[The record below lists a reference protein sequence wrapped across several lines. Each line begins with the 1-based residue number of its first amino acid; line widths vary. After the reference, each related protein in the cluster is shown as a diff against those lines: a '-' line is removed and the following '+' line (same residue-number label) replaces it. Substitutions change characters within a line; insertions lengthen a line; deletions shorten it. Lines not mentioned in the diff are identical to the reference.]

1 MFDFLKKDNFEKF
14 DVLMVSYNIKN
25 LYDDVLTKTMLY
37 AILPC
42 QTNMISKAYKDESR
56 VALKMED
63 TTIMGLDF
71 SDVANF
77 TIIPVYNMEDVRELV
92 LQPNTKEKD
101 KISIVGIRNDLE
113 KQVKEETE
121 NE

>member
-14 DVLMVSYNIKN
+14 DVLMLSYSIE
-25 LYDDVLTKTMLY
+25 LYEETVTKVMAY

-42 QTNMISKAYKDESR
+42 QTHVISKAYQDKSR

-63 TTIMGLDF
+63 TTTMGLDF
-71 SDVANF
+71 SNVSNF
-77 TIIPVYNMEDVRELV
+77 TIIPVYNMDDVKELV
-92 LQPNTKEKD
+92 LQPNAKEKD
-101 KISIVGIRNDLE
+101 KISIIGIRNDLE
-113 KQVKEETE
+113 SQVKKEME